1 MDIILKYFP
10 YLTELQKK
18 QFDQLQSL
26 YTIWNSKINVISRKD
41 IEHLYLKHILHSL
54 SISKIIDFNPKT
66 KIIDVGT
73 GGGFPGVP
81 LAILFPKSEF
91 VLVDS
96 IEKKTKVVHVIS
108 EKIGL
113 KNVRVVHSR
122 VEDVNESFDFVISR
136 AVTSMKTFHK
146 WVSKKISNVQKNSL
160 SNGIIYLKGGDLR
173 EELNGIKDVRIYNIT
188 DYFKEEFS
196 ETKSIVYIKC

>member
-10 YLTELQKK
+10 HLTELQKK
-18 QFDQLQSL
+18 QFNQLQNL

-41 IEHLYLKHILHSL
+41 IEYLYLKHILHSL

-73 GGGFPGVP
+73 GGGFPGIP

-96 IEKKTKVVHVIS
+96 IEKKIKVVNAIS
-108 EKIGL
+108 ENIGL
-113 KNVRVVHSR
+113 KNVRVIHSR
-122 VEDVNESFDFVISR
+122 VEDVHESFDFVISR

-173 EELNGIKDVRIYNIT
+173 EELNGIKDVRIYNII
-188 DYFKEEFS
+188 DYFKEEFF